1 VTTKQSD
8 LYLEFMIKNIT
19 SLLILSTLFL
29 FLFTGCNK
37 PQVTGEDF
45 TGIDVSQEPLQNK
58 YTSNDRIIKKDKDS
72 EFIINP
78 VAEYKIAAIVVSKKS
93 YHDGWHGEIS
103 PVDLALA
110 WGKMADP
117 EYDKYISYSQSDRW
131 YFYENEEG
139 SPFDDNYVITHSA
152 NNHIIPAD
160 ENIYKAVKT
169 LKKKERVLLEGYLV
183 NVAGRYKGGN
193 FWWNSSLSRRDG
205 GDGSCEVFYVKK
217 IKIGIKVYE

>member
-1 VTTKQSD
+1 MKQSD

-93 YHDGWHGEIS
+93 
-103 PVDLALA
+103 
-110 WGKMADP
+110 
-117 EYDKYISYSQSDRW
+117 
-131 YFYENEEG
+131 
-139 SPFDDNYVITHSA
+139 
-152 NNHIIPAD
+152 
-160 ENIYKAVKT
+160 
-169 LKKKERVLLEGYLV
+169 
-183 NVAGRYKGGN
+183 
-193 FWWNSSLSRRDG
+193 
-205 GDGSCEVFYVKK
+205 
-217 IKIGIKVYE
+217 